1 MQMLII
7 ILTGLLLI
15 KIFSYIWFLLKLKII
30 ANNTNSVKLS
40 KTKIY
45 NKKRPD
51 KSDLFLLEHRIGFEP
66 TTPFQIR
73 ICNPPHSTI
82 LPPVHILEREMRLE
96 LTTFTLA
103 RWRST
108 NWAIPALN
116 LFKQFGRPQRIRTL
130 TKAFGEPYAAITLVT
145 CNCLI

>member
-1 MQMLII
+1 M
-7 ILTGLLLI
+7 
-15 KIFSYIWFLLKLKII
+15 LKLQII
-30 ANNTNSVKLS
+30 ANKMNSVKLS

-82 LPPVHILEREMRLE
+82 LPPVPILANHEGIEPSLKDLE
-96 LTTFTLA
+96 
-103 RWRST
+103 S
-108 NWAIPALN
+108 
-116 LFKQFGRPQRIRTL
+116 
-130 TKAFGEPYAAITLVT
+130 LV
-145 CNCLI
+145 LPLHQ